1 MSDIEEIGMDL
12 EDINEE
18 IGLPVL
24 DQTQREALTNLQ
36 KAKDRVL
43 NEFIGNES
51 ELNKITI
58 RMRTKVS
65 NLLLMV
71 EKVLQFNIPTFF

>member
-71 EKVLQFNIPTFF
+71 E